1 MCAKKCKTKC
11 DKTKC
16 DSKCAPE
23 KTQNVRAS
31 LTIPA
36 QSLTGATGVNVRA
49 ADPPP
54 QATISITDP
63 PAAIRD
69 GGLEFH
75 KLYSQYIELSK
86 LAKPLH
92 GLPQNEAFPAN
103 ISVSRVTV
111 DFTVDG
117 EPHTAEIP
125 GVKIIGEISGVI
137 GSGLRNLIDQMY
149 QTLFTLNHVTASMQ
163 ATVQNAA
170 TPKNNVSLKEQDNEK
185 AV

>member
-1 MCAKKCKTKC
+1 MCAKKCKVKC
-11 DKTKC
+11 NKTKC

-23 KTQNVRAS
+23 NTQNVRAS
-31 LTIPA
+31 ITVPA
-36 QSLTGATGVNVRA
+36 PVIAAATGVNVRA
-49 ADPPP
+49 AESKQPTTV
-54 QATISITDP
+54 AITDP

-75 KLYSQYIELSK
+75 KLYSQYVELSK

-92 GLPQNEAFPAN
+92 GLPQNEAFPSN
-103 ISVSRVTV
+103 ISVSRVV
-111 DFTVDG
+111 IEFSVDG
-117 EPHTAEIP
+117 ETHAAEIP

-163 ATVQNAA
+163 TTVQNAA
-170 TPKNNVSLKEQDNEK
+170 TPKGSMSLKAQDNEK